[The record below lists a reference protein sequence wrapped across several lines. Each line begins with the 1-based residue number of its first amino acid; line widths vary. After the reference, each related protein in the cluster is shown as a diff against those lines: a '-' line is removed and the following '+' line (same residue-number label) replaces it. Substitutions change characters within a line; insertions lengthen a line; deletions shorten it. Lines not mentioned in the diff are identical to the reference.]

1 MTETSTT
8 LLQPAD
14 IQSGMVIRV
23 HQKIRE
29 ITPKGDE
36 KERIQVFEG
45 TVTNV
50 HGSKI
55 SRTMTVRKVSDGI
68 GVERI
73 FPLALP
79 TLDKIELVKQFK
91 VRRKVL
97 SHLRHSKKRLKEV
110 KAK

>member
-1 MTETSTT
+1 MSDTSLTV
-8 LLQPAD
+8 LEPAAT
-14 IQSGMVIRV
+14 QSGMVIRV

-29 ITPKGDE
+29 TTPKGEE

-45 TVTNV
+45 TVINV
-50 HGSKI
+50 RGNAT

-73 FPLALP
+73 FPVNLP
-79 TLDKIELVKQFK
+79 TLDKLELVKQFK

-97 SHLRHSKKRLKEV
+97 SHLRSSKKRLKEV
-110 KAK
+110 KK